1 MPVEEFQRRG
11 GALVDWI
18 ADYLGNSRRYPVSP
32 ACDPGELQRLLPPAG
47 PERGEPMEVILSD
60 FERLILPRLTHWN
73 HPNFHAWFSV
83 SPSGPGILGEMLTA
97 ALNVNAMMWK
107 SCPAATELEQI
118 TASWVLDWLGLPRGW
133 FGTIVDSAST
143 AVLLAVVAAR
153 QSAEPESR
161 AAGPCG
167 RLTAYTSEHTHAS
180 VERAAIV
187 AGIGQANVRRVE
199 ADSAFRMDPVCLAD
213 AVREDAARGLRPFLV
228 AATVGT
234 TSSAAVDPVKE
245 IAEVCREHGVWL
257 HVDGAYGG
265 SFGLLPECRR
275 LLEGVEVADSFVVNP
290 LKGMMVPLDCSLL
303 YTARAGAL
311 RDALAL
317 DAEYLKTDVE
327 AIDFKDY
334 GLALGRRFRALKLWF
349 VIRYFGREGLAA
361 NLRESARMA
370 AWLADRVG
378 SESRLELAAPPS
390 MGLVCL
396 RVRSGD
402 SATRELM
409 RRINAAGRFFVSHTV
424 LGGRVAMRV
433 SVGNCRTTQGDIGAL
448 WGAIVEALL

>member
-1 MPVEEFQRRG
+1 
-11 GALVDWI
+11 
-18 ADYLGNSRRYPVSP
+18 
-32 ACDPGELQRLLPPAG
+32 
-47 PERGEPMEVILSD
+47 
-60 FERLILPRLTHWN
+60 
-73 HPNFHAWFSV
+73 
-83 SPSGPGILGEMLTA
+83 
-97 ALNVNAMMWK
+97 
-107 SCPAATELEQI
+107 
-118 TASWVLDWLGLPRGW
+118 
-133 FGTIVDSAST
+133 
-143 AVLLAVVAAR
+143 
-153 QSAEPESR
+153 
-161 AAGPCG
+161 
-167 RLTAYTSEHTHAS
+167 
-180 VERAAIV
+180 
-187 AGIGQANVRRVE
+187 
-199 ADSAFRMDPVCLAD
+199 MDPVCLAA

-245 IAEVCREHGVWL
+245 IAEVCREYGVWL